1 METMNPRP
9 GPKPHGRDEVVAAV
23 LDVATELM
31 ATQGP
36 DAVSL
41 RMIAA
46 RANVNYGLIHRYFGT
61 REAVLQQAIDA
72 QMITIGQ
79 KLRERGFTPAI
90 ALQILAEHPLL
101 TDLVLRAALAR
112 TEMQAYRPE
121 NPIVQQLLRPV
132 GSDPSEP
139 PSRDQRL
146 RVAAFVAFIF
156 GWVALESM
164 SLRSLGFDD
173 DEREAIRIE
182 VAAYAPNPGAF
193 RFE

>member
-1 METMNPRP
+1 M
-9 GPKPHGRDEVVAAV
+9 AAV
-23 LDVATELM
+23 LDATTDLM
-31 ATQGP
+31 AEFGP

-46 RANVNYGLIHRYFGT
+46 RANVNYGLIQRHFGS
-61 REAVLQQAIDA
+61 REALLEQAVDT
-72 QMITIGQ
+72 QMTTITA
-79 KLRERGFTPAI
+79 KLRERGFTPAT

-112 TEMQAYRPE
+112 TDMRVYRPQ
-121 NPIVQQLLRPV
+121 NSIVQRLLRPE
-132 GSDPSEP
+132 GSDPSET
-139 PSRDQRL
+139 PSREQRL